1 MIDGDKVGTAG
12 HRGVGGSSA
21 DRNSI
26 YGKGRRGEE
35 RKKRVNREKTHFGR
49 DQADFG
55 VYLYE

>member
-1 MIDGDKVGTAG
+1 MGTKWEQQDTG
-12 HRGVGGSSA
+12 GVGGSSA

-49 DQADFG
+49 DQGDFG